1 MVTDLMFG
9 IIQLSKNDYYKFY
22 TYMQEGNTRQSLW
35 VNRKNIHRPIRYI
48 AENINVNVS
57 VVNFKIYFP
66 SPPTDPDEF
75 VVPPICKES
84 PLPTAKHYMDF
95 SQDFDDTENE

>member
-9 IIQLSKNDYYKFY
+9 TIQLSKMNYKFY
-22 TYMQEGNTRQSLW
+22 TYMQEGISTQSLW
-35 VNRKNIHRPIRYI
+35 VNRKNIHKPVRYI
-48 AENINVNVS
+48 AESININVS
-57 VVNFKIYFP
+57 VVNFKIYNP

-75 VVPPICKES
+75 VVPPICRES
-84 PLPTAKHYMDF
+84 PLPTAKHYMNF